1 MKNNISYS
9 GDSRGL
15 TAKRSCR
22 LFIAGLTALAVS
34 AAALTSC
41 QPKDL
46 IFDHEATQ
54 FEPMSNAILI
64 ELIAPVGTAVDDEI
78 YIFGAFNGL
87 DENTAVGA
95 IEWQMEKAPAS
106 DKKWGIYLFP
116 SDFKEGKT
124 LADGFSF
131 VSKKAGGERDIKGKP
146 VTHTLT
152 ASVGSVN
159 NVWADRWAAYFS
171 GDDKIIHNGPVVYVL
186 DESGFGKLT
195 LYMYGD
201 VNDLN
206 GGWPGMSITGY
217 ETVNGIE
224 LAYFDIGEG
233 NEGLN
238 EMLIFSDNGS
248 DQLGDYG
255 PVTFGSE
262 PLYLH
267 ITAEGKV
274 EELNMDG
281 VVGHD
286 GPVVY
291 VLDGKDWGMNTTLYM
306 WGDVND
312 LNGGWPGMSV
322 TGTETIGEYTYLY
335 FDLGEANVGLK
346 ESLIFSNNGAT
357 QMGDFPGSDNLWTIG
372 ENLYLYMGSD
382 GVVQIADPE
391 HPGDVVWFDPKAA
404 PKEEAVIDLYF
415 HNATDT
421 LGDIQLYA
429 WGNAEAFGG
438 WPGQSFAAMDTT
450 AILGLE
456 LIHTQI
462 TGFVGDTYHL
472 IVNNGNGTQLADYT
486 VTAEEAKNEYY
497 LKITDEGVSE
507 LSVVAKS
514 RRK

>member
-1 MKNNISYS
+1 MKAIY
-9 GDSRGL
+9 
-15 TAKRSCR
+15 K
-22 LFIAGLTALAVS
+22 IAVFVLCTLSFYTFTG
-34 AAALTSC
+34 C

-46 IFDHEATQ
+46 VFDHEKTQ
-54 FEPMSNAILI
+54 FEPIGNAILI
-64 ELIAPVGTAVDDEI
+64 ELIVPVGTAVDDEI

-87 DENTAVGA
+87 DETTATGA
-95 IEWQMEKAPAS
+95 IQYQMEKATKS
-106 DKKWGIYLFP
+106 DNKWGIYLFKE
-116 SDFKEGKT
+116 DFKNGKT

-131 VSKKAGGERDIKGKP
+131 VSRKAGGERDIKGNP
-146 VTHTLT
+146 VVHTLDAT
-152 ASVGSVN
+152 FGSAN

-171 GDDKIIHNGPVVYVL
+171 GDDDRIIHDGPVVYVL

-217 ETVNGIE
+217 ETVNGVE
-224 LAYFDIGEG
+224 LAYFDMGEG

-238 EMLIFSDNGS
+238 ETLIFSDNGS
-248 DQLGDYG
+248 DQLGDFG

-274 EELNMDG
+274 EELSMDG

-291 VLDGKDWGMNTTLYM
+291 VLDGKNWGMNTTLYM

-357 QMGDFPGSDNLWTIG
+357 QLGDFPGNDNLWTIG
-372 ENLYLYMGSD
+372 EDLYLYMGAD
-382 GVVQIADPE
+382 GVVQITDPE
-391 HPGDVVWFDPKAA
+391 HPGDVEWFDPKAA

-415 HNATDT
+415 HNATET

-462 TGFVGDTYHL
+462 TGFVGDNYHL
-472 IVNNGNGTQLADYT
+472 IVNNGNGTQLDDYT
-486 VTAEEAKNEYY
+486 VIAEETENEYY

-514 RRK
+514 RRKM

>member
-1 MKNNISYS
+1 M
-9 GDSRGL
+9 GL
-15 TAKRSCR
+15 F
-22 LFIAGLTALAVS
+22 LLLALI
-34 AAALTSC
+34 SC
-41 QPKDL
+41 QPKEL
-46 IFDHEATQ
+46 EFEHEAIQ
-54 FEPMSNAILI
+54 FEPMANAILI

-201 VNDLN
+201 VNNLN

-217 ETVNGIE
+217 ETVNGVE
-224 LAYFDIGEG
+224 LAYFDMGEG

-238 EMLIFSDNGS
+238 ETLIFSDNGS
-248 DQLGDYG
+248 DQLGDFG

-312 LNGGWPGMSV
+312 LNGGWPGMTV
-322 TGTETIGEYTYLY
+322 TGTQTFGDYTYLY
-335 FDLGEANVGLK
+335 FDLGETNKGLK
-346 ESLIFSNNGAT
+346 ESLILSNNGAT
-357 QMGDFPGSDNLWTIG
+357 QLPDYPGNDELWTIDQD
-372 ENLYLYMGSD
+372 LYLYMGAD
-382 GVVQIADPE
+382 GVVLIDDPE
-391 HPGDVVWFDPKAA
+391 NPGDVVWFDPQAK
-404 PKEEAVIDLYF
+404 PKEEATIDLYF
-415 HNATDT
+415 YNAADSLIINPDSTATDSI
-421 LGDIQLYA
+421 LPLYIYS
-429 WGNAEAFGG
+429 WGSSEVFGA
-438 WPGQSFAAMDTT
+438 WPGMALASMDSIS
-450 AILGLE
+450 ILGMPL
-456 LIHTQI
+456 LHTQI
-462 TGFVGDTYHL
+462 SGFVGDAFHL
-472 IVNNGNGTQLADYT
+472 IINNNNGKQLPDYDIN
-486 VTAEEAKNEYY
+486 ASEAANEFY
-497 LKITDEGVSE
+497 LKITDEGLTE
-507 LSVVAKS
+507 LSVAPKLG
-514 RRK
+514 RK

>member
-1 MKNNISYS
+1 MKTNYNTIMRSFIPS
-9 GDSRGL
+9 LKGRVGVGL
-15 TAKRSCR
+15 F
-22 LFIAGLTALAVS
+22 LLLALI
-34 AAALTSC
+34 SC
-41 QPKDL
+41 QTKDL
-46 IFDHEATQ
+46 VFDHEATQ
-54 FEPMSNAILI
+54 FEPMANAILI

-171 GDDKIIHNGPVVYVL
+171 GDDKILHNGPVVYVL

-217 ETVNGIE
+217 ETVNGVE
-224 LAYFDIGEG
+224 LAYFDMGEG
-233 NEGLN
+233 NEGLS
-238 EMLIFSDNGS
+238 ETLIFSDNGS
-248 DQLGDYG
+248 DQLGDFG

-262 PLYLH
+262 PFYLH

-274 EELNMDG
+274 EELSMDG

-346 ESLIFSNNGAT
+346 ESLILSNNGAT
-357 QMGDFPGSDNLWTIG
+357 QLGDFPGNDNLWTIG
-372 ENLYLYMGSD
+372 ENLYLYMGAD
-382 GVVQIADPE
+382 GVVQITDPE

-415 HNATDT
+415 YNATDT

-438 WPGQSFAAMDTT
+438 WPGQSFADMDTT

-472 IVNNGNGTQLADYT
+472 IVNNGNGTQLDDYT
-486 VTAEEAKNEYY
+486 VIAEEAKNEYY
-497 LKITDEGVSE
+497 LKITDEGVFE

>member
-1 MKNNISYS
+1 MKTNYNTIMRSFIPS
-9 GDSRGL
+9 LEGRVWVGL
-15 TAKRSCR
+15 F
-22 LFIAGLTALAVS
+22 LLL
-34 AAALTSC
+34 ALTSC
-41 QPKDL
+41 KPKDL
-46 IFDHEATQ
+46 VFDHEATQ
-54 FEPMSNAILI
+54 FEPMANAILI

-159 NVWADRWAAYFS
+159 NVWADRWASYFS
-171 GDDKIIHNGPVVYVL
+171 GDDKILHNGPVVYVL

-224 LAYFDIGEG
+224 LAYFDMGEG

-238 EMLIFSDNGS
+238 ETLIFSDNGS

-274 EELNMDG
+274 EELSMDG

-312 LNGGWPGMSV
+312 LNGGWPGMTV

-346 ESLIFSNNGAT
+346 ESLILSNNGAT
-357 QMGDFPGSDNLWTIG
+357 QLGDFPGNDNLWTIG
-372 ENLYLYMGSD
+372 EDLYLYMGAD
-382 GVVQIADPE
+382 GVVQITDPE
-391 HPGDVVWFDPKAA
+391 HPGDMVWFDPKAA

-415 HNATDT
+415 HNATET

-472 IVNNGNGTQLADYT
+472 IVNNGNGTQLDDYT

-507 LSVVAKS
+507 LSVVAKV